1 MVDWQTAIAG
11 GMLLTTTGMGSL
23 FVPNIAMAQT
33 PEQVSPAPAFDPA
46 APSTDLQVVYPPAD
60 HTTGADRI
68 FFIGTGD
75 PNAAVLINGTAMA
88 PAWTIAPRS
97 PDGHFAPTLPLAI
110 GGERLHPDPGGDPPH
125 PTHYPCAHYAPASRG
140 FGLWG

>member
-1 MVDWQTAIAG
+1 MATSETGGEMVDWQTAIAG

-75 PNAAVLINGTAMA
+75 PNAAVLINGTAMVA
-88 PAWTIAPRS
+88 GPRS
-97 PDGHFAPTLPLAI
+97 PERATLPP
-110 GGERLHPDPGGDPPH
+110 RCPW
-125 PTHYPCAHYAPASRG
+125 S
-140 FGLWG
+140 WGRTSSP

>member
-11 GMLLTTTGMGSL
+11 GLLLTTTGMGAL

-75 PNAAVLINGTAMA
+75 PNAAVLINGTAMVEDPPQPPTA
-88 PAWTIAPRS
+88 
-97 PDGHFAPTLPLAI
+97 TLPP
-110 GGERLHPDPGGDPPH
+110 RCPW
-125 PTHYPCAHYAPASRG
+125 S
-140 FGLWG
+140 WGRTSSP

>member
-1 MVDWQTAIAG
+1 MASSETGGEMVDWQTAIAG
-11 GMLLTTTGMGSL
+11 GILLTTTGMGAL

-75 PNAAVLINGTAMA
+75 PNAAVLINGTA
-88 PAWTIAPRS
+88 IAPRS
-97 PDGHFAPTLPLAI
+97 PDGHFAPTLPLAM
-110 GGERLHPDPGGDPPH
+110 GENVFTLTQGETRLTLRITRVPTTPQPP
-125 PTHYPCAHYAPASRG
+125 
-140 FGLWG
+140 